1 MKSGQNGTSVN
12 LIPITNGTTFKEWNM
27 SMNGGKSEGPS
38 SYPVVS
44 VDQTTGPTITYT
56 IKTPG
61 SITFDTTNPISI
73 QAGTTKPT
81 GGLDSQFSFA
91 LGPDKQGNANTVL
104 TLSDTN
110 QTAGKYTYV
119 MNFVG
124 APQLDPIVDNSGPH
138 VQNYLLW
145 YGLGAIALIALI
157 VLVARPMFRKQ
168 QPRDRM

>member
-1 MKSGQNGTSVN
+1 MQSNPAGTNVN
-12 LIPITNGTTFKEWNM
+12 LIPVMNGATFKVWNM

-44 VDQTTGPTITYT
+44 VNQTTGPTISYT

-81 GGLDSQFSFA
+81 GGLDSQFSFV
-91 LGPDKQGNANTVL
+91 LGADKQGHANTVL
-104 TLSDTN
+104 TLTDTN

-138 VQNYLLW
+138 VQHTYLW
-145 YGLGAIALIALI
+145 YAVGAVALIAII
-157 VLVARPMFRKQ
+157 VLVLRPMFRKQ
-168 QPRDRM
+168 QPRDGM